1 MKHTYCSDC
10 GNKIEFS
17 LKPPNFCNSC
27 GSPLNS
33 TAKKNIPEE
42 RQFKEIN
49 SSEGVNSSE
58 ERFQK
63 PSKLEYEIS
72 HAGTRSVSM
81 QEIMSQ
87 GPIHENDKISRPKNL
102 KPIDSEQVINEGIRE
117 CSSARPTEIGEK

>member
-33 TAKKNIPEE
+33 TAKKNTPIEE
-42 RQFKEIN
+42 KGEEIN
-49 SSEGVNSSE
+49 FSE

-72 HAGTRSVSM
+72 HAGTRNVSM

-102 KPIDSEQVINEGIRE
+102 KPIDSEQIINEGIRE

>member
-17 LKPPNFCNSC
+17 LKPPNFCDSC

-33 TAKKNIPEE
+33 TAKKNTPIEREDEE
-42 RQFKEIN
+42 VDAPRET
-49 SSEGVNSSE
+49 
-58 ERFQK
+58 FQK

-72 HAGTRSVSM
+72 HAGMRNVSM
-81 QEIMSQ
+81 KEIMSQ

-102 KPIDSEQVINEGIRE
+102 KPIDSEQIINEGIKE

>member
-33 TAKKNIPEE
+33 TAKKNTPIEE
-42 RQFKEIN
+42 KDEEIN
-49 SSEGVNSSE
+49 FSE

-72 HAGTRSVSM
+72 HAGTRNVSM

-102 KPIDSEQVINEGIRE
+102 KPIDSEQIINEGIRE